1 MRAMAR
7 WAHADLRR
15 HRGEALL
22 LVLATL
28 GIVASLLL
36 ATALFTYAT
45 NPWQRVFTRSN
56 GAHVWIHTVARADT
70 SRLSTL
76 EGVDAVAGPY
86 ATQSANLTAHGVR
99 ATVEL
104 RATPSLPSVS
114 RPELTSGHWLRAG
127 DPDGVVLETHL
138 ARVLLAGPGDT
149 LVLSGAA
156 RTLTVLGIADSAEP
170 HYRPGEQP
178 GLVWA
183 LPAAV
188 TAPDGQVT
196 GLRLSDP
203 DDTDYAVQRAVTL
216 IGAGAVGEV
225 STWLQARGQARGE
238 SQLLGQALVVF
249 GLAALLTA
257 CLAVHGAIATRIR
270 GHLRDIAVL
279 KAVGFTPG
287 QVVRV
292 FVFQHLAYAV
302 LGAALAAALVQ
313 SLGSHVPGRLGEA
326 VSIWHGLPQ
335 HAQSLLAVPAGTVLF
350 IGATTALAAWRAG
363 RVPPVPADGGGNTGR
378 GLSVLARG
386 VLRVG
391 TPPALVLG
399 LHRIAARRSRSA
411 ADVARLSLPMLLIV
425 VASCAWST
433 IGDLR
438 AHPEHAGLPAALTV
452 HCDGLDDNAVRALLR
467 ADPGVAAVYPGA
479 EVTALV
485 PGQTSSI
492 ELRGIGSRDVP
503 YPYALVAG
511 RTPRGLDEAVA
522 GQGLLDLLHAG
533 VGDWIRVTVGAR
545 PQVLHIVG
553 RVVETENEGRVLS
566 TSLEDLRANEPG
578 LGASVYALRLRPH
591 AHSSAVIARLSASSH
606 GRFEIYAVPN
616 PAAGLS
622 PLRGVIA
629 GAVAVLAFIGL
640 VELLTAIG
648 ATVREQER
656 NLLALTAIGLTPRQI
671 VALTM
676 SSVTLTAFLASLIGL
691 SAGLPL
697 GRWLIDVQ
705 GRSSGVGSGLA
716 RHPSP
721 VLLAALGAS
730 AVVGAAVLAV
740 LPAERA
746 VRRRRPEAIG
756 PVV

>member
-7 WAHADLRR
+7 WAQVDLRR

-56 GAHVWIHTVARADT
+56 GAHVWIHTSAFAAT

-76 EGVDAVAGPY
+76 DGVEAVAGPY
-86 ATQSANLTAHGVR
+86 QTQSANLTAHGVR

-114 RPELTSGHWLRAG
+114 RPQLTSGRWLRAA
-127 DPDGVVLETHL
+127 DPDGVVLESHL
-138 ARVLLAGPGDT
+138 ARALLAGPGDT
-149 LVLSGAA
+149 LVLTGTA
-156 RTLTVLGIADSAEP
+156 RTLTVLGVADSAEQ
-170 HYRPGEQP
+170 HYRPGDQA

-203 DDTDYAVQRAVTL
+203 DDTDYAVQRAVTV
-216 IGAGAVGEV
+216 IGTGAVGEV

-238 SQLLGQALVVF
+238 SQLLGQALALF

-257 CLAVHGAIATRIR
+257 CLAVYGAIAGRIG

-279 KAVGFTPG
+279 KAIGFTPG
-287 QVVRV
+287 QVVWV
-292 FVFQHLAYAV
+292 FVFQHLAYAG
-302 LGAALAAALVQ
+302 LGAVFAAALVQ
-313 SLGSHVPGRLGEA
+313 SLGSRVPGRLGEA
-326 VSIWHGLPQ
+326 VSLWHGLPQ

-363 RVPPVPADGGGNTGR
+363 RVPPVPAYGGGNTGR
-378 GLSVLARG
+378 GLSAPARG
-386 VLRVG
+386 VLRAG
-391 TPPALVLG
+391 IPPALVLG
-399 LHRIAARRSRSA
+399 LHRIAARRSQA
-411 ADVARLSLPMLLIV
+411 AAAVARLSLPMLLIV

-438 AHPEHAGLPAALTV
+438 DHPERVGLPAALTV
-452 HCDGLDDNAVRALLR
+452 HSDGLDDSAVRALLKS
-467 ADPGVAAVYPGA
+467 DPGIAAVYPGA

-485 PGQTSSI
+485 PGQTTSI
-492 ELRGIGSRDVP
+492 ELRGIGSRSVP

-511 RTPRGLDEAVA
+511 RAPGGLDEAVA
-522 GQGLLDLLHAG
+522 GQGLLDLLHVR
-533 VGDWIRVTVGAR
+533 VGDWVRVTVGAR

-566 TSLEDLRANEPG
+566 TSLDNLRANEPG

-591 AHSSAVIARLSASSH
+591 THISAVTARLSASSH
-606 GRFEIYAVPN
+606 GRFEMYAVPN

-622 PLRGVIA
+622 PLRAVIA

-656 NLLALTAIGLTPRQI
+656 SLLALRAIGLTPRQI
-671 VALTM
+671 IALTM
-676 SSVTLTAFLASLIGL
+676 SSVTLTAFLAVLVGL
-691 SAGLPL
+691 SVGLPL
-697 GRWLIDVQ
+697 GHWLIDVQ
-705 GRSSGVGSGLA
+705 GRSSGAGSGLA
-716 RHPSP
+716 QDPSP
-721 VLLAALGAS
+721 VLLTALGVT
-730 AVVGAAVLAV
+730 AVAGAAVLAV
-740 LPAERA
+740 LPAARA
-746 VRRRRPEAIG
+746 ARRHRPDALG
-756 PVV
+756 PVA